1 VTPWLGVQKMNF
13 SAIDEDQDVTR
24 SVELPLPN
32 EEETKTSISVPSNIS
47 LDVEPVYRSV
57 AHVLPNEEALGEL
70 TPFPTYFQRYSCFS
84 CAQIAHHELW
94 DRFISALENEQK
106 LAQKG
111 LKVKFEK
118 FKATNEV
125 CGIACQGPSTA
136 HFKATLYKCRNEH
149 NEQIDQE
156 HPKEN
161 VMIEFQRRSGCH
173 HVFADFRE
181 SIRSQ
186 VLGCPF
192 RQGLR
197 RAPPL
202 QGSDLFVDE
211 TEEDKA
217 KIRREH
223 ISEVIGLRQSE
234 YLDQQMEGL
243 QALVSISTND
253 EYKENLSEKENI
265 DTIKC
270 FLREDLK
277 SRDEEVQMCAALLF
291 QNLRDKQIL
300 LDLDGDETVNN
311 VISSLEQEQG
321 NSDVYCR
328 LVRQTSLEILRE
340 NRDQLP
346 LAPGIA

>member
-1 VTPWLGVQKMNF
+1 
-13 SAIDEDQDVTR
+13 
-24 SVELPLPN
+24 
-32 EEETKTSISVPSNIS
+32 
-47 LDVEPVYRSV
+47 
-57 AHVLPNEEALGEL
+57 
-70 TPFPTYFQRYSCFS
+70 
-84 CAQIAHHELW
+84 
-94 DRFISALENEQK
+94 
-106 LAQKG
+106 
-111 LKVKFEK
+111 
-118 FKATNEV
+118 
-125 CGIACQGPSTA
+125 
-136 HFKATLYKCRNEH
+136 
-149 NEQIDQE
+149 
-156 HPKEN
+156 
-161 VMIEFQRRSGCH
+161 MIEFQRRSGCH